1 MDVVLGIG
9 VAAGLG
15 LADFFGGMSGRR
27 TGPIRTIT
35 GVQIVGA
42 VIMGIYLLATWQPL
56 GGTRELLLAV
66 LAGGALTLG
75 IGFMY
80 TGFTWGR
87 MAVVAPVTAALIA
100 VLTFSVGLVR
110 GERPS
115 PLALAGVGL
124 AIVAVVLISRPP
136 AAADTPAG
144 DEQTGAPGAGEQTG
158 RRFGLGAELGLS
170 LAAGASL
177 ATFQT
182 TIGEIGDAAGVAPL
196 LVVRAAAIALSLA
209 ALLVVWRRAGFPRPR
224 APRRSTLVP
233 VVTSGFL
240 LLLAHA
246 LLLEAL
252 SLGYLSIVGPITAL
266 SPAFTVVP
274 AWLFLQEHISRV
286 QVVGMVTATAGLV
299 LVALG

>member
-1 MDVVLGIG
+1 MDVLLGVG

-27 TGPIRTIT
+27 TGPLRTIT
-35 GVQIVGA
+35 GVQLVGGAIV
-42 VIMGIYLLATWQPL
+42 GIYLLATWQSV
-56 GGTRELLLAV
+56 GGTREILLAV

-100 VLTFSVGLVR
+100 VLTFIVGLVR

-115 PLALAGVGL
+115 SLALAGVGL

-136 AAADTPAG
+136 PAG
-144 DEQTGAPGAGEQTG
+144 ETPDTEAPAAGSG

-196 LVVRAAAIALSLA
+196 IIVRAAAATLSLL
-209 ALLVVWRRAGFPRPR
+209 ALGVVWRRAG
-224 APRRSTLVP
+224 APRLRMPRRTTLVP
-233 VVTSGFL
+233 VVASGIL

-252 SLGYLSIVGPITAL
+252 SLGFLSIVGPITAL
-266 SPAFTVVP
+266 SPAFTVIP
-274 AWLFLQEHISRV
+274 AWMFLHEHISRV
-286 QVVGMVTATAGLV
+286 QVGGMVLATAGLV

>member
-1 MDVVLGIG
+1 MDVLLGVG

-27 TGPIRTIT
+27 TGPVRTIA
-35 GVQIVGA
+35 GVQIVGG
-42 VIMGIYLLATWQPL
+42 VIIGIYVLARWQTL
-56 GGTRELLLAV
+56 GDTRTVLLAV

-87 MAVVAPVTAALIA
+87 IGVVAPVTAALIA
-100 VLTFSVGLVR
+100 VLTFGVGLVR

-115 PLALAGVGL
+115 ALALAGVGL
-124 AIVAVVLISRPP
+124 AIVAVILISRPP
-136 AAADTPAG
+136 RAADAAA
-144 DEQTGAPGAGEQTG
+144 GET
-158 RRFGLGAELGLS
+158 RTRFGLGAELGLS

-177 ATFQT
+177 ATFQS
-182 TIGEIGDAAGVAPL
+182 TIGEIGDAAGLAPL
-196 LVVRAAAIALSLA
+196 LVVRAAAIGLSLA
-209 ALLVVWRRAGFPRPR
+209 ALGVVWRRAGFPRLR

-233 VVTSGFL
+233 VVVSGIL

-252 SLGYLSIVGPITAL
+252 SLGLLSIVGPITAL
-266 SPAFTVVP
+266 SPAFTVIP
-274 AWLFLQEHISRV
+274 AWIFLHEHISRV
-286 QVVGMVTATAGLV
+286 QVVGMIVATAGLV

>member
-35 GVQIVGA
+35 GVQVVGLA
-42 VIMGIYLLATWQPL
+42 IMGVYLLATWQPL

-100 VLTFSVGLVR
+100 VLTFAVGLVR

-124 AIVAVVLISRPP
+124 AIVAVVLISRP
-136 AAADTPAG
+136 A
-144 DEQTGAPGAGEQTG
+144 APGGPAAGEQTG

-177 ATFQT
+177 ATFQS

-196 LVVRAAAIALSLA
+196 LVVRAAAITLSLA

-233 VVTSGFL
+233 VVASGFL

-286 QVVGMVTATAGLV
+286 QVVGMVVATAGLV

>member
-1 MDVVLGIG
+1 MDVVLGVG

-27 TGPIRTIT
+27 TGPLRTIT
-35 GVQIVGA
+35 GVQLVGGA
-42 VIMGIYLLATWQPL
+42 IIGIYLLVTWQSV
-56 GGTRELLLAV
+56 GGTREILLAV

-87 MAVVAPVTAALIA
+87 IAVVAPVTAALIA
-100 VLTFSVGLVR
+100 VLTFIVGLVR

-115 PLALAGVGL
+115 SLALAGVGL
-124 AIVAVVLISRPP
+124 AIVAVILISRPP
-136 AAADTPAG
+136 QAADAPAA
-144 DEQTGAPGAGEQTG
+144 ESQ

-196 LVVRAAAIALSLA
+196 LVVRAAAATLSLL
-209 ALLVVWRRAGFPRPR
+209 ALGVVWSRAGAPRPR
-224 APRRSTLVP
+224 LPKRTTLVP
-233 VVTSGFL
+233 VVASGFL
-240 LLLAHA
+240 LLVAHA

-252 SLGYLSIVGPITAL
+252 SLGFLSIVGPITAL
-266 SPAFTVVP
+266 SPAFTVIP
-274 AWLFLQEHISRV
+274 AWMFLHEHISRV
-286 QVVGMVTATAGLV
+286 QVGGMVLATAGLV

>member
-1 MDVVLGIG
+1 MDVLLGVG

-35 GVQIVGA
+35 GVQVVGG
-42 VIMGIYLLATWQPL
+42 VIIGIYVLATWQPL
-56 GGTRELLLAV
+56 GGTREVLLAV

-80 TGFTWGR
+80 AGFTWGR
-87 MAVVAPVTAALIA
+87 MAVVAPVTAAMIA
-100 VLTFSVGLVR
+100 VLTLAVGLVR

-115 PLALAGVGL
+115 ELALAGVGL
-124 AIVAVVLISRPP
+124 AIVAVVLISRPARAAEPP
-136 AAADTPAG
+136 AASPEA
-144 DEQTGAPGAGEQTG
+144 G
-158 RRFGLGAELGLS
+158 RRFGLGGELGLS

-182 TIGEIGDAAGVAPL
+182 TIGEIGDEAGLAPL
-196 LVVRAAAIALSLA
+196 LVVRAVGAALSLL
-209 ALLVVWRRAGFPRPR
+209 ALLVVWRRAGAPRPR

-233 VVTSGFL
+233 VVVSGFL

-252 SLGYLSIVGPITAL
+252 SLGLLSIVGPITAL
-266 SPAFTVVP
+266 SPAFTVIP
-274 AWLFLQEHISRV
+274 ARIFLHEHINRM
-286 QVVGMVTATAGLV
+286 QVVGMVVATAGLV

>member
-1 MDVVLGIG
+1 MDVILGIG
-9 VAAGLG
+9 VAGGLG

-27 TGPIRTIT
+27 TGPVRTVA
-35 GVQIVGA
+35 GVQVVGV
-42 VIMGIYLLATWQPL
+42 VIMGIYLLATRQSV
-56 GGTRELLLAV
+56 GGTREILLAL

-75 IGFMY
+75 VGFMY

-87 MAVVAPVTAALIA
+87 MAVVAPVTASLIA
-100 VLTFSVGLVR
+100 VLTFVVGLVR

-115 PLALAGVGL
+115 SLALAGVGL
-124 AIVAVVLISRPP
+124 AILAVVLISRPP
-136 AAADTPAG
+136 RVADAAAAP
-144 DEQTGAPGAGEQTG
+144 TGAT
-158 RRFGLGAELGLS
+158 RRFGLGGELGLS

-196 LVVRAAAIALSLA
+196 LVVRAAAVALSLA
-209 ALLVVWRRAGFPRPR
+209 ALAVFWRRTGGPRLA

-233 VVTSGFL
+233 VLASGFL

-252 SLGYLSIVGPITAL
+252 SLGLLSIVGPITAL
-266 SPAFTVVP
+266 SPAFTVIP
-274 AWLFLQEHISRV
+274 AWLFLHEHISRT
-286 QVVGMVTATAGLV
+286 QVVGMALATAGLV

>member
-1 MDVVLGIG
+1 MDVILGIG
-9 VAAGLG
+9 VAGGLG
-15 LADFFGGMSGRR
+15 LADFFGGMAGRR
-27 TGPIRTIT
+27 TGPVRTVA
-35 GVQIVGA
+35 GVQVVGG
-42 VIMGIYLLATWQPL
+42 VIMGVYLLATWQSV
-56 GGTRELLLAV
+56 GGTREMLLAV

-100 VLTFSVGLVR
+100 VLTFVVGLVR

-115 PLALAGVGL
+115 SLALAGVGL
-124 AIVAVVLISRPP
+124 AIVAVVLISRPAQATDAP
-136 AAADTPAG
+136 AEG
-144 DEQTGAPGAGEQTG
+144 GEGG

-177 ATFQT
+177 ATFQS
-182 TIGEIGDAAGVAPL
+182 TIGELGDAAGVAPL
-196 LVVRAAAIALSLA
+196 LLVRVVGIALSLLG
-209 ALLVVWRRAGFPRPR
+209 LLVIWRRAGSPRPR
-224 APRRSTLVP
+224 APRRSVLVP
-233 VVTSGFL
+233 VVVSGFL

-252 SLGYLSIVGPITAL
+252 SLGLLSIVGPITAL
-266 SPAFTVVP
+266 SPAFTVIP
-274 AWLFLQEHISRV
+274 AWLFLHEHISRV
-286 QVVGMVTATAGLV
+286 QVMGMVVATGGLV

>member
-1 MDVVLGIG
+1 MDVILGIG

-27 TGPIRTIT
+27 TGPLRTIT
-35 GVQIVGA
+35 GVQIVGG
-42 VIMGIYLLATWQPL
+42 VIIGIYVLAIWQPL
-56 GGTRELLLAV
+56 GDTRTMLLAV
-66 LAGGALTLG
+66 LAGGALTFG

-87 MAVVAPVTAALIA
+87 MGVVAPVTAALIA
-100 VLTFSVGLVR
+100 VLTFGVGLVR

-115 PLALAGVGL
+115 ALALGGVAL

-136 AAADTPAG
+136 RVADAAAT
-144 DEQTGAPGAGEQTG
+144 ET
-158 RRFGLGAELGLS
+158 RKRFGLGAELGLS

-182 TIGEIGDAAGVAPL
+182 TIGEIGDAAGLAPL
-196 LVVRAAAIALSLA
+196 LVVRAAAATLGLLALG
-209 ALLVVWRRAGFPRPR
+209 VVWRRAGFPRLR

-233 VVTSGFL
+233 VVVSGIL

-252 SLGYLSIVGPITAL
+252 SLGLLSIVGPITAL
-266 SPAFTVVP
+266 SPAFTVIP
-274 AWLFLQEHISRV
+274 AWLFLHEHISRV
-286 QVVGMVTATAGLV
+286 QVFGMVVATAGLV

>member
-1 MDVVLGIG
+1 MDVVLGVG

-27 TGPIRTIT
+27 TGPVRTLA
-35 GVQIVGA
+35 GVQLVGLA
-42 VIMGIYLLATWQPL
+42 IIGIYLLATWQSV
-56 GGTRELLLAV
+56 GGTREILLAL

-75 IGFMY
+75 VGFMY

-100 VLTFSVGLVR
+100 VGTFGVGLVR

-115 PLALAGVGL
+115 SLALAGVGL
-124 AIVAVVLISRPP
+124 AIVAVILISRPAPAPDAP
-136 AAADTPAG
+136 AAPTEA
-144 DEQTGAPGAGEQTG
+144 G
-158 RRFGLGAELGLS
+158 RRFGLGSELGLS

-196 LVVRAAAIALSLA
+196 LVVRAAAAALSLA
-209 ALLVVWRRAGFPRPR
+209 ALGVVWRRAGAPRLR

-233 VVTSGFL
+233 VVASGIL
-240 LLLAHA
+240 LLVAHA

-266 SPAFTVVP
+266 SPAFTVIP
-274 AWLFLQEHISRV
+274 ARIFLHEHISRV
-286 QVVGMVTATAGLV
+286 QVVGMVVATAGLA
-299 LVALG
+299 LVAIG

>member
-1 MDVVLGIG
+1 MDVLLGIG
-9 VAAGLG
+9 VAGGLG

-27 TGPIRTIT
+27 TGPIRTIA
-35 GVQIVGA
+35 GVQVVGG
-42 VIMGIYLLATWQPL
+42 VIIGIYLLATWQPL
-56 GGTRELLLAV
+56 GGTREMLLAV

-100 VLTFSVGLVR
+100 ILTFVVGLVR

-115 PLALAGVGL
+115 SLALAGVAL
-124 AIVAVVLISRPP
+124 AIVAVVLISRPAQATDVP
-136 AAADTPAG
+136 PEG
-144 DEQTGAPGAGEQTG
+144 GEGG
-158 RRFGLGAELGLS
+158 RRFGLGTELGLS

-182 TIGEIGDAAGVAPL
+182 TIGEIGDGAGVAPL
-196 LVVRAAAIALSLA
+196 LIVRAAAATLSLA
-209 ALLVVWRRAGFPRPR
+209 ALLVVWRRAGAPRPR
-224 APRRSTLVP
+224 APRRSTLIP
-233 VVTSGFL
+233 VVVSGFL

-252 SLGYLSIVGPITAL
+252 SLGLLSIVGPITAL
-266 SPAFTVVP
+266 SPAFTVIP
-274 AWLFLQEHISRV
+274 AWLFLHEQISRV
-286 QVVGMVTATAGLV
+286 QVMGMVVATGGLV

>member
-1 MDVVLGIG
+1 MDVLLGVG

-27 TGPIRTIT
+27 TGPLRTIT
-35 GVQIVGA
+35 GVQLVGGA
-42 VIMGIYLLATWQPL
+42 IIGVYLLATWQPL
-56 GGTRELLLAV
+56 GGTREMLLAV

-100 VLTFSVGLVR
+100 VLTFIVGLVR

-115 PLALAGVGL
+115 SLALAGVGL

-136 AAADTPAG
+136 QVADAPA
-144 DEQTGAPGAGEQTG
+144 TGGETG

-182 TIGEIGDAAGVAPL
+182 TIGEIGDSAGVAPL
-196 LVVRAAAIALSLA
+196 LIVRAAAATMSLLALG
-209 ALLVVWRRAGFPRPR
+209 VVWRRAGAPRLR
-224 APRRSTLVP
+224 LPRRSTLMP
-233 VVTSGFL
+233 VVASGFL
-240 LLLAHA
+240 LLVAHA

-252 SLGYLSIVGPITAL
+252 SLGFLSIVGPITAL
-266 SPAFTVVP
+266 SPAFTVIP
-274 AWLFLQEHISRV
+274 AWMFLHEHISRV
-286 QVVGMVTATAGLV
+286 QVGGMVVATAGLV
-299 LVALG
+299 LVAVG

>member
-1 MDVVLGIG
+1 MDVLLGIG

-35 GVQIVGA
+35 GVQIVGG
-42 VIMGIYLLATWQPL
+42 VIIGIYVLATWQTL
-56 GGTRELLLAV
+56 GGTRTILLAV

-87 MAVVAPVTAALIA
+87 MGVVAPVTAALIA
-100 VLTFSVGLVR
+100 VLTFGVGLVR

-115 PLALAGVGL
+115 GLALAGVAL

-136 AAADTPAG
+136 RVADAAAT
-144 DEQTGAPGAGEQTG
+144 ET
-158 RRFGLGAELGLS
+158 RKRFGLGAELGLS

-182 TIGEIGDAAGVAPL
+182 TIGEIGDAAGLAPL
-196 LVVRAAAIALSLA
+196 LVVRAAAATLSLL
-209 ALLVVWRRAGFPRPR
+209 ALLVVWRRAGFPQLR

-233 VVTSGFL
+233 VVVSGIL

-252 SLGYLSIVGPITAL
+252 ALGLLSIVGPITAL
-266 SPAFTVVP
+266 SPAFTVIP
-274 AWLFLQEHISRV
+274 AWLFLREHISRV
-286 QVVGMVTATAGLV
+286 QVVGMVVATAGLV

>member
-1 MDVVLGIG
+1 MDVLLGVG

-27 TGPIRTIT
+27 TGPIRTIA
-35 GVQIVGA
+35 GVQIVGG
-42 VIMGIYLLATWQPL
+42 VIIGIYLLATWQPL
-56 GGTRELLLAV
+56 GGTRETLLAV
-66 LAGGALTLG
+66 LAGAAVTLG
-75 IGFMY
+75 VGFMY

-87 MAVVAPVTAALIA
+87 MAVIAPVTAALIA
-100 VLTFSVGLVR
+100 VFTFTAGLVR
-110 GERPS
+110 SERPS
-115 PLALAGVGL
+115 ELALAGVGL

-136 AAADTPAG
+136 RAAEAPAG
-144 DEQTGAPGAGEQTG
+144 GTETV
-158 RRFGLGAELGLS
+158 RRFGLGGELALS

-182 TIGEIGDAAGVAPL
+182 TIGEIGDAAGLGPL
-196 LVVRAAAIALSLA
+196 LVVRAAGAALSLLI
-209 ALLVVWRRAGFPRPR
+209 LLVVWRRAGAPRLR

-233 VVTSGFL
+233 VVVSGLL

-252 SLGYLSIVGPITAL
+252 ARGLLSIVGPITSL
-266 SPAFTVVP
+266 SPAFTVIP
-274 AWLFLQEHISRV
+274 ARIFLDEHISRT
-286 QVVGMVTATAGLV
+286 QIVGMVLATAGLV

>member
-1 MDVVLGIG
+1 MDVILGLG

-27 TGPIRTIT
+27 TGPLRTIT
-35 GVQIVGA
+35 GVQLVGGA
-42 VIMGIYLLATWQPL
+42 IIGIYLLATWQPL
-56 GGTRELLLAV
+56 GGTREVLLAV

-87 MAVVAPVTAALIA
+87 IAVVAPVTAALIA
-100 VLTFSVGLVR
+100 VLTFIVGLVR

-115 PLALAGVGL
+115 SLALAGVGL

-136 AAADTPAG
+136 RAADTPANG
-144 DEQTGAPGAGEQTG
+144 GETG

-182 TIGEIGDAAGVAPL
+182 TIGEIGDSAGVAPL
-196 LVVRAAAIALSLA
+196 LIVRAAAAAISLLALG
-209 ALLVVWRRAGFPRPR
+209 VVWRRAGAPRLR
-224 APRRSTLVP
+224 MPRRSTLVP
-233 VVTSGFL
+233 VVASGFL
-240 LLLAHA
+240 LLVAHA

-252 SLGYLSIVGPITAL
+252 SLGFLSIVGPITAL
-266 SPAFTVVP
+266 SPAFTVIP
-274 AWLFLQEHISRV
+274 AWMFLHEHISRV
-286 QVVGMVTATAGLV
+286 QVGGMVLATAGLV

>member
-1 MDVVLGIG
+1 MDVLLGVG

-35 GVQIVGA
+35 GVQIVGG
-42 VIMGIYLLATWQPL
+42 VIIGIYVLATWQPL
-56 GGTRELLLAV
+56 GGTRTILLAV

-87 MAVVAPVTAALIA
+87 MGVVAPVTAALIA
-100 VLTFSVGLVR
+100 VLTFGVGLVR

-115 PLALAGVGL
+115 GLALAGVAL

-136 AAADTPAG
+136 RVGDAPAT
-144 DEQTGAPGAGEQTG
+144 ETRQ
-158 RRFGLGAELGLS
+158 RFGLGAELGLS

-177 ATFQT
+177 ATFQA
-182 TIGEIGDAAGVAPL
+182 TIGEIGDAAGLAPL
-196 LVVRAAAIALSLA
+196 LVVRAAAATLSLL
-209 ALLVVWRRAGFPRPR
+209 ALLVVWRRAGFPRLR

-233 VVTSGFL
+233 VMVSGIL

-246 LLLEAL
+246 LLLKAL
-252 SLGYLSIVGPITAL
+252 ALGLLSIVGPITAL
-266 SPAFTVVP
+266 SPAFTVIP
-274 AWLFLQEHISRV
+274 AWLFLREHINRV
-286 QVVGMVTATAGLV
+286 QVVGMVVATAGLV

>member
-1 MDVVLGIG
+1 MDVLLGIG

-27 TGPIRTIT
+27 TGPIRTIA
-35 GVQIVGA
+35 GVQVVGGT
-42 VIMGIYLLATWQPL
+42 IMGIYLLATWQPL

-66 LAGGALTLG
+66 VAGGALTLG

-87 MAVVAPVTAALIA
+87 IAVVAPVTAALIA
-100 VLTFSVGLVR
+100 VLTFAAGLVR

-115 PLALAGVGL
+115 PLALAGIGL
-124 AIVAVVLISRPP
+124 AIVAVILISRPP
-136 AAADTPAG
+136 RAAGAEGAAPA
-144 DEQTGAPGAGEQTG
+144 ERTGK
-158 RRFGLGAELGLS
+158 RFGLGAELGLS

-196 LVVRAAAIALSLA
+196 LVVRAAAIALSVA

-224 APRRSTLVP
+224 PPRRSTVVP
-233 VVTSGFL
+233 VVASGFL

-252 SLGYLSIVGPITAL
+252 SQGFLSIVGPITAL

-274 AWLFLQEHISRV
+274 AWIVLDEHISRV
-286 QVVGMVTATAGLV
+286 QVVGMVVATAGLV

>member
-1 MDVVLGIG
+1 MDVILGIG

-15 LADFFGGMSGRR
+15 LADFFGGMAGRR
-27 TGPIRTIT
+27 TGPVRTVA
-35 GVQIVGA
+35 GAQIVGG
-42 VIMGIYLLATWQPL
+42 VIIGIYLLATWQSV
-56 GGTRELLLAV
+56 GGTREILLAL

-75 IGFMY
+75 VGFMY

-100 VLTFSVGLVR
+100 VLTFGAGLVR

-115 PLALAGVGL
+115 SLALSGVAL
-124 AIVAVVLISRPP
+124 AIVAVVLISRPARAAAAP
-136 AAADTPAG
+136 AAST
-144 DEQTGAPGAGEQTG
+144 ETG
-158 RRFGLGAELGLS
+158 RRFGLSGELGLS

-182 TIGEIGDAAGVAPL
+182 TIGEIGDSAGLAPL
-196 LVVRAAAIALSLA
+196 LVVRAAAATLSLL
-209 ALLVVWRRAGFPRPR
+209 ALGVVWRRTGGPRLR

-233 VVTSGFL
+233 VVTSGIL
-240 LLLAHA
+240 LLVAHA

-252 SLGYLSIVGPITAL
+252 SLGLLSIVGPITAL
-266 SPAFTVVP
+266 SPAFTVIP
-274 AWLFLQEHISRV
+274 AWLFLHEHISRV
-286 QVVGMVTATAGLV
+286 QVVGMIVATAGLV

>member
-1 MDVVLGIG
+1 MDVLLGIG
-9 VAAGLG
+9 VAGGLG

-27 TGPIRTIT
+27 TGPIRTIA
-35 GVQIVGA
+35 GVQVVGG
-42 VIMGIYLLATWQPL
+42 VIIGIYLLATWQPL
-56 GGTRELLLAV
+56 GGTREMLLAV

-100 VLTFSVGLVR
+100 ILTFAVGLVR

-115 PLALAGVGL
+115 VLALAGVAL
-124 AIVAVVLISRPP
+124 AIVAVVLISRPARATDAP
-136 AAADTPAG
+136 AEGGEAD
-144 DEQTGAPGAGEQTG
+144 

-196 LVVRAAAIALSLA
+196 LIVRAAAATLSLA
-209 ALLVVWRRAGFPRPR
+209 ALLVVWRRAGAPRPR

-233 VVTSGFL
+233 VVASGFL

-252 SLGYLSIVGPITAL
+252 SLGLLSIVGPITAL
-266 SPAFTVVP
+266 SPAFTVIP
-274 AWLFLQEHISRV
+274 AWLFLHEHINRV
-286 QVVGMVTATAGLV
+286 QVMGMVVATGGLV